1 MNRNASEAVFA
12 IFDEFRSRTE
22 KLEPQILAKRISE
35 LNLSLSASD
44 VAEVGRLI
52 GRFFG
57 GRGVFPVPPLLL
69 PVISALIQDRH
80 DKTIKMAFRR
90 SSGTA
95 LVEGA
100 GTRFSS

>member
-1 MNRNASEAVFA
+1 MDQRVSSALLA

-35 LNLSLSASD
+35 LNLSFSASD

-52 GRFFG
+52 GRFFDD
-57 GRGVFPVPPLLL
+57 RGVFPVPPLLL

-80 DKTIKMAFRR
+80 DKGPH
-90 SSGTA
+90 S
-95 LVEGA
+95 
-100 GTRFSS
+100 